1 MPVNERPTVSVHVGE
16 PEQDQ
21 DYILSL
27 FDPPEDKPRPNQDA
41 VFDQALETASRE
53 LAQEH
58 QAAEESGG
66 LVGGAVDLAKSI
78 GVGIAQ
84 SLFETKDFIA
94 GEPTEQD
101 KSGLRRGI
109 EAAGKELAAESS
121 LNAVAIPVAQFVTG
135 LVGAG
140 KFVKGA
146 QAVGLGFKAVTRG
159 GKAAA
164 ESVKA
169 AAAGAVVFDPH
180 EERLSNVLKEDFG
193 VRWAVTDYLAADPT
207 DSAAEGR
214 FKTALESLGMDA
226 VMLGTFA
233 PAVKAYR
240 AIRGGRSDEA
250 VAAAAEAEHALSTPR
265 APEPLAAANDPIIAL
280 FDPPEVKPLTTKEA
294 AEIYNGALQDS
305 DALARYGSRQA
316 AIAAGYTFAKADLPW
331 QMWSGSTPD
340 ELNAFVARVAETREA
355 EFIKAKGGATQSDAM
370 VNRMVAQRAELW
382 GESPEV
388 VLGQLQTA
396 AGGATKM
403 AAHAETATVLG
414 LKAMDEADQVVRKIR
429 MGNLEQWGGDR
440 ATALADFKH
449 RAAVASA
456 LMSYSRSFFSS
467 AGRTLR
473 RARGDVPRL
482 TAEELTQLDN
492 LPADRLAKLFEQADG
507 DVGALKSL
515 LSRPSMLSKI
525 ADGANFL
532 LVNNLLWGST
542 THIVNLS
549 STVFM
554 MAARPAQRA
563 IGATVQQSLGII
575 GATDGTAARTQ
586 ALRQYRYMASSLI
599 ASARMAGKAFVEGES
614 VLTPYKSEWTRYATA
629 SPSDI
634 RTAGRIEFKP
644 VQSVEDVAHN
654 AMVGIKAA
662 IGLPTRALGFVDEL
676 TRQMSYRGMVMAEA
690 SIEAERLGLV
700 GAEYQAF
707 IRNALE
713 NSLDESGAALNARAS
728 QEAKTVNFQ
737 QDLTKRG
744 WGDYATAGNMVQ
756 GLVSGNALMRQVIP
770 FVRTPINVLREG
782 VRLTPGLNLLQ
793 REFNEAIRGKQGVE
807 AQAQAIGQMSMGT
820 LFLGAAAA
828 LVDAGMFTGSGPN
841 DPVARRNLIATGWK
855 PNSIVWQ
862 NEDGSTNYFQLG
874 RFDPIGLVFGTVADL
889 LDIAQHPDKRE
900 VVDNGAVAVLVA
912 LTHQLRE
919 RTYVQNF
926 IHFLDALSDPSQ
938 NLGRFAGRQ
947 IANLVPMSSAF
958 RNYGGQSM
966 DYLREA
972 RTLVDHA
979 IASTPGLSASVPLR
993 YDAFGDPI
1001 RVRRGPWSTV
1011 EDSVVNRELIRMS
1024 IETDLNVGAP
1034 SSQLAPRVDLRDLT
1048 LEDGRNAYEAYQQ
1061 YAGRPKGA
1069 PPLKDAVAKLIQSP
1083 AYQASPD
1090 GPATVRGTR
1099 QWMLHGVLSKY
1110 REAAKNRL
1118 IAESAVVREARVS
1131 AARKVAAERAAKIN
1145 PAPARVAQ
1153 QQSQEQTAALLASF
1167 GLGADTAAPSGPH
1180 VPNTTADVGTLL
1192 RQFERKPR

>member
-1 MPVNERPTVSVHVGE
+1 MPVKERPPSLSVTVGE
-16 PEQDQ
+16 PEQEQDPILAAFDPPEREQPEQ

-27 FDPPEDKPRPNQDA
+27 FDPPEAAAPQSQPP
-41 VFDQALETASRE
+41 T
-53 LAQEH
+53 QE
-58 QAAEESGG
+58 SKG
-66 LVGGAVDLAKSI
+66 LVGGAVDLAKSV

-101 KSGLRRGI
+101 KSGIRRDI
-109 EAAGKELAAESS
+109 EAAGKELAAEST

-193 VRWAVTDYLAADPT
+193 VRWAVTDYLAADPA

-240 AIRGGRSDEA
+240 AIRGGRADEA
-250 VAAAAEAEHALSTPR
+250 VAAATEAEHAFNASR
-265 APEPLAAANDPIIAL
+265 APEPPTAANDPIIAL
-280 FDPPEVKPLTTKEA
+280 FDAPEAKPLTTKEA
-294 AEIYNGALQDS
+294 AEIYNGAIQDS
-305 DALARYGSRQA
+305 DALARHGSRQA
-316 AIAAGYTFAKADLPW
+316 AIAAGHTFAKADLPW
-331 QMWSGSTPD
+331 QMWSGNTTD

-355 EFIKAKGGATQSDAM
+355 EFIKAKGGATQPDAA

-429 MGNLEQWGGDR
+429 MGNLEEWGGDR

-456 LMSYSRSFFSS
+456 LMSYSRSFFSN

-515 LSRPSMLSKI
+515 LSRPTMLSKI

-563 IGATVQQSLGII
+563 IGATAQQGLGII

-586 ALRQYRYMASSLI
+586 ALRQYRYMASSLV

-614 VLTPYKSEWTRYATA
+614 IITPYKTEWSRYV
-629 SPSDI
+629 SDAPT

-644 VQSVEDVAHN
+644 AQSVEDVAHN
-654 AMVGIKAA
+654 AMVGIKTA

-690 SIEAERLGLV
+690 SIEAERLGLA

-744 WGDYATAGNMVQ
+744 WGDYATAGSMVQ

-820 LFLGAAAA
+820 LFLGAAAT
-828 LVDAGMFTGSGPN
+828 LVDAGMFTGSGPS
-841 DPVARRNLIATGWK
+841 DPVARRNLVATGWK

-862 NEDGSTNYFQLG
+862 NSEGETHYFQLG

-900 VVDNGAVAVLVA
+900 VVDNGAVAVMVA

-926 IHFLDALSDPSQ
+926 IHFLDALSDPGQ

-947 IANLVPMSSAF
+947 FANLVPMSSAF

-966 DYLREA
+966 DYMHEA

-1011 EDSVVNRELIRMS
+1011 EDNVVDRELIRMS
-1024 IETDLNVGAP
+1024 IETDYNVSAP

-1048 LEDGRNAYEAYQQ
+1048 LEDGRNAYETYQQ

-1069 PPLKDAVAKLIQSP
+1069 PPLKQAVAKVIQSA

-1090 GPATVRGTR
+1090 GPASVRGTR
-1099 QWMLHGVLSKY
+1099 QWILAGVLAKY
-1110 REAAKNRL
+1110 REGALKRL
-1118 IAESAVVREARVS
+1118 VSESAVVREARVS
-1131 AARKVAAERAAKIN
+1131 AARKAAAERAANIN
-1145 PAPARVAQ
+1145 PAPTRVAQ

-1167 GLGADTAAPSGPH
+1167 GLSAAPTVAQSARPATSGGADIEE
-1180 VPNTTADVGTLL
+1180 LL
-1192 RQFERKPR
+1192 RQFQRNPK